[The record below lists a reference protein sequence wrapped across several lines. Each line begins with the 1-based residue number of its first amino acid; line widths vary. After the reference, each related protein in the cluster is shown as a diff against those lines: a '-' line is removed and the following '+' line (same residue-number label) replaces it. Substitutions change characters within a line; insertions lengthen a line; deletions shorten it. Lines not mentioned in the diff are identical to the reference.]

1 MFDIIRAI
9 HCLHTEKSDNFIL
22 FHRDIKSANICLERN
37 YTAKL
42 IDCGLAKFVPVDD
55 SISTSAIPI
64 SVRNTSHGG
73 VFGTPGYIC
82 PWYSRGNKEF
92 EASCDVY
99 SFGIV
104 MIELVTGCLEN
115 DVKRLGQFY
124 DRYIS
129 NFDTLELAMPKLEE
143 DVDLLAEEWED
154 GILSSV
160 CELAIRCIQTNRMK
174 RPKTIELVEEMGQL
188 VSQTHHVGGS
198 PKGSCGARTGTTRL
212 TDSTGICALC
222 AKLSTYVS
230 ICKDHFTCQQC
241 FEGHVHMHLG
251 EMTIQCPIIGCD
263 NHFSNTDMYKSQIL
277 PSYLYEYH
285 LKKQAENDKWS
296 KLLQGQKEILE
307 QVTCVNSQLSKM
319 TQALAN
325 LTAGVDAK
333 CPRIVYIVPSK
344 KQGNTTSN
352 LMTWPRNWTKTEVQ
366 IFFVCQHS
374 FDVLQEACITTQV
387 TKQWVTS
394 VAPAIKCA
402 MSLLKAASSAG
413 IVTTG
418 IHFALQ
424 SIDDFVTDMI
434 FDPLI
439 NELTART
446 DEFLEGKSLT
456 PDLESD
462 REKLTKIVGASYELI
477 FAKSQKEKNSM
488 WKNHLVPVC
497 DKAGSIIWVKKQ
509 YQGDYQ

>member
-1 MFDIIRAI
+1 
-9 HCLHTEKSDNFIL
+9 
-22 FHRDIKSANICLERN
+22 
-37 YTAKL
+37 
-42 IDCGLAKFVPVDD
+42 
-55 SISTSAIPI
+55 
-64 SVRNTSHGG
+64 
-73 VFGTPGYIC
+73 
-82 PWYSRGNKEF
+82 
-92 EASCDVY
+92 
-99 SFGIV
+99 
-104 MIELVTGCLEN
+104 VTGCLQN
-115 DVKRLGQFY
+115 RSMGDFY
-124 DRYIS
+124 DRYIEDGEES
-129 NFDTLELAMPKLEE
+129 SLVE
-143 DVDLLAEEWED
+143 DVDLLADEWED
-154 GILSSV
+154 GILASV
-160 CELAIRCIQTNRMK
+160 CSLAIRCIQTYRMK
-174 RPKTIELVEEMGQL
+174 RPKTSELVEEMGQL

-374 FDVLQEACITTQV
+374 FDVVTETCITTKV
-387 TKQWVTS
+387 TKQWVTCI
-394 VAPAIKCA
+394 APAIKCA
-402 MSLLKAASSAG
+402 MSLLRAAVSAG
-413 IVTTG
+413 LVTTG
-418 IHFALQ
+418 IHFPIESMEKFFL
-424 SIDDFVTDMI
+424 DMI
-434 FDPLI
+434 VDPLTK
-439 NELTART
+439 ELIART
-446 DEFLEGKSLT
+446 EEFLTGISAT
-456 PDLESD
+456 QNNSILELD
-462 REKLTKIVGASYELI
+462 RKKLTEIVGASYEVI
-477 FAKSQKEKNSM
+477 SQKAQKDQHSE
-488 WKNHLVPVC
+488 WKNHLVPVL
-497 DKAGSIIWVKKQ
+497 DHAGSIIWVKKKFQ
-509 YQGDYQ
+509 GLYQ